1 MIWRGASQ
9 PHLRNELQGNALW
22 RWTWAEVENE
32 SIGRWWKW
40 CSSDF
45 RGLIIMSR
53 SKISISQP
61 LNWGDDA
68 WGADSEIVPL
78 SDTPNN
84 KLDQKHNNHYR
95 GTIISSREPPTLV
108 NELGSAEESL
118 NENNK
123 LSICVQNCIHYCVEM
138 SLRLERHL
146 GEGKVKVID
155 SVNGTAYGELDIE
168 QRIK

>member
-40 CSSDF
+40 SSSDF

-123 LSICVQNCIHYCVEM
+123 LSAKLHPLLCGDELETWEALGWRKSKSNR
-138 SLRLERHL
+138 LRKWDNLWGIRYWTEN
-146 GEGKVKVID
+146 KI
-155 SVNGTAYGELDIE
+155 N
-168 QRIK
+168 